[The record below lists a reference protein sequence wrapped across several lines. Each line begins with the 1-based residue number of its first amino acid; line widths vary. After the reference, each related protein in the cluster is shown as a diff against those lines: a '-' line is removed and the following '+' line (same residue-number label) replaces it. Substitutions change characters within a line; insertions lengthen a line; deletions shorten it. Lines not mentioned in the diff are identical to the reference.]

1 MTRLHVAY
9 AIAALGTV
17 LAAFMAFW
25 PIEERAIADPTES
38 TNPNFANTATEF
50 HALARLFDRSPLPE
64 PAPPTVAAANEVPAA
79 PPPDPA
85 ASLRKYRYL
94 GMAKS
99 DGRQAA
105 LFSGNNDQNF
115 ILKPGESIDGFKL
128 LSLDGTSARFEKEGQ
143 DFELPLSS
151 EQQ

>member
-1 MTRLHVAY
+1 MTRLRVAY

-25 PIEERAIADPTES
+25 PIDEKTVADPTENVS
-38 TNPNFANTATEF
+38 PDLAYAATEF
-50 HALARLFDRSPLPE
+50 HALASLFDRSALPE
-64 PAPPTVAAANEVPAA
+64 PVLPPASAANNAPAA

-85 ASLRKYRYL
+85 ALLRKYRYL

-128 LSLDGTSARFEKEGQ
+128 LSLDGTNARFEKEGQ

>member
-1 MTRLHVAY
+1 MRQLHATY
-9 AIAALGTV
+9 AIAALSAV
-17 LAAFMAFW
+17 LAAFLAFW
-25 PIEERAIADPTES
+25 PIKNQAVTDPTK
-38 TNPNFANTATEF
+38 NVIPDLADAATEF
-50 HALARLFDRSPLPE
+50 HALATLFDRSQLPE
-64 PAPPTVAAANEVPAA
+64 PAQPQTSAANDAPAA

-105 LFSGNNDQNF
+105 VFGGDNNQNF
-115 ILKPGESIDGFKL
+115 ILKPDESIDGFKL
-128 LSLDGTSARFEKEGQ
+128 LSLDGISARFEKEGQ

>member
-9 AIAALGTV
+9 AIAALGAV
-17 LAAFMAFW
+17 LAAFMAVW
-25 PIEERAIADPTES
+25 PIEEKAVADPTENA
-38 TNPNFANTATEF
+38 NPKIADAVTEF

-64 PAPPTVAAANEVPAA
+64 PTPPPASTANVAPAA

-105 LFSGNNDQNF
+105 VFGGDNNQNF
-115 ILKPGESIDGFKL
+115 IIKPGESIDGFKL
-128 LSLDGTSARFEKEGQ
+128 LSLDETSARFEKEAQ